1 MDSLSGFLNNRSLII
16 FVCIFSASISSFFAL
31 SIWLEDNSNRVS
43 TALTLFFSAIGYW
56 AKVRYEL
63 ENKSKS
69 VLDLERLIES
79 NRVQIE
85 ELLVK
90 SLEKLEVEMN
100 IANTVQDKE
109 FESIKDKMNQLAAN
123 LESHLSSVGHIE
135 TEKRLSNLAATTQ
148 VLQLNILQVS
158 KEYENKRLLEELI
171 NDHEELRK
179 FVKTLGFK
187 EQSATDDDYSY

>member
-1 MDSLSGFLNNRSLII
+1 M
-16 FVCIFSASISSFFAL
+16 
-31 SIWLEDNSNRVS
+31 
-43 TALTLFFSAIGYW
+43 GYW

-69 VLDLERLIES
+69 VLDLEQLIEF
-79 NRVQIE
+79 NKVQIE

-90 SLEKLEVEMN
+90 SLEKLEVDMN
-100 IANTVQDKE
+100 IVNKVQDKE

-123 LESHLSSVGHIE
+123 LASHLNSVGHIE
-135 TEKRLSNLAATTQ
+135 TEKRLSNLVATTQ

-158 KEYENKRLLEELI
+158 KEYENKRILEELI
-171 NDHEELRK
+171 NNHEELKK

-187 EQSATDDDYSY
+187 EKSATDDDYS